1 MSAKDETPA
10 QDSAAPAQKGGA
22 NRKKLLIGLAA
33 LLVLGGGGG
42 SAYLLTAQGADKKAH
57 EEAPAEPEGA
67 EQIYVDV
74 PEMVVNLRAVD
85 ARQRFLKIHFMLVA
99 SDPKAEEAINA
110 RIPAIKDSL
119 QSFLRELRPE
129 DLAGS
134 AAVYRVKEEI
144 FRRASAQ
151 LEKGQIK
158 DVLIQ
163 DMIQQ

>member
-1 MSAKDETPA
+1 MSAKVETPT
-10 QDSAAPAQKGGA
+10 DDEAPKVEKAGA
-22 NRKKLLIGLAA
+22 GKKKLFIGLGA
-33 LLVLGGGGG
+33 LLLLGGGGG
-42 SAYLLTAQGADKKAH
+42 GYFFMTKGADKEAQH
-57 EEAPAEPEGA
+57 EAAPPAEEG

-99 SDPKAEEAINA
+99 SDPKAEEAITA
-110 RIPAIKDSL
+110 KIPAIKDSL

-144 FRRASAQ
+144 FRRASAE
-151 LEKGQIK
+151 LEPGQVK

>member
-22 NRKKLLIGLAA
+22 KKKKLVIGLAA

-42 SAYLLTAQGADKKAH
+42 AYVLTSQGADKKAH

-74 PEMVVNLRAVD
+74 PEMIVNLRAVD

-110 RIPAIKDSL
+110 KIPAIKDSL